1 MVDLLDGAKAY
12 VLSVIEHATRRVRVL
27 GATLHPTG
35 EWVARQARSLLMD
48 LDDAR
53 VRARFLIHD
62 RDAIFH
68 AGFDEVI
75 TVAGIEVI
83 RTGVRSPR

>member
-1 MVDLLDGAKAY
+1 MIDLLDGAKAY
-12 VLSVIEHATRRVRVL
+12 VLSVIGHATRRVRVL
-27 GATLHPTG
+27 GVTLHPTG